1 MRETFSY
8 IAIAAIFLAGIV
20 PMVTGIVQVIK
31 ENRKLDEAPP
41 AKKARQRTA

>member
-1 MRETFSY
+1 MKETFSY

-20 PMVTGIVQVIK
+20 PVVTGIVQAIK
-31 ENRKLDEAPP
+31 ENRKLNEAQS